1 MLDRNPEFSTYL
13 GIKKNYGEWNDYS
26 DDKAKKEFE
35 ITKAEL
41 DSLRKNYNYQA
52 LDPQTQVSYRMFEYN
67 AHEQIDNFK
76 YRFHNLPVNQMSGSH
91 SEVPAFL
98 INFHQISDTT
108 DARDYISRLQKI
120 DALMDQI
127 LVGLRQ
133 REEKGIIPPK
143 FAFPMVLDDCK
154 NILTGQPFDKSN
166 SKSTL
171 LDDFSTK
178 INALKID
185 ATTKQTLIKEA
196 SEALLISVKPAYD
209 KLVAYF
215 TQLEKKATPE
225 YGAWKLPDGNAFYN
239 QALKNTTTT
248 DLTADQIHE
257 IGLKEVARIQD
268 EMRQIMKKVNF
279 KSDSLQEFFTFMRT
293 DKRFYYPTTRAGKK
307 AYLSKAT
314 EIINT
319 MRSKLDSLFLTKPKA
334 AIEVK
339 AVEAFREKSAGGAFY
354 SAPALDGSRPGYYY
368 VNLYTL
374 GDQPIYQME
383 SLAYHEGIPGHH
395 MQIAIS
401 QELENIPQFRKL
413 GGNTAYVEGWAL
425 YSEFVPKEIGFYT
438 DPYSDFGRLA
448 NEIFRA
454 CRLVIDT
461 GIHHKKWTRE
471 QALAYFIQN
480 CPSPEND
487 LRKEVERYIVW
498 PAQATGYKI
507 GMLKILELREMAK
520 KELGSQFD
528 IRQFHDVVLTN
539 GSLPLDILEE
549 NVKKW
554 IHTKKV

>member
-1 MLDRNPEFSTYL
+1 
-13 GIKKNYGEWNDYS
+13 
-26 DDKAKKEFE
+26 
-35 ITKAEL
+35 
-41 DSLRKNYNYQA
+41 
-52 LDPQTQVSYRMFEYN
+52 
-67 AHEQIDNFK
+67 
-76 YRFHNLPVNQMSGSH
+76 
-91 SEVPAFL
+91 
-98 INFHQISDTT
+98 
-108 DARDYISRLQKI
+108 
-120 DALMDQI
+120 
-127 LVGLRQ
+127 
-133 REEKGIIPPK
+133 
-143 FAFPMVLDDCK
+143 
-154 NILTGQPFDKSN
+154 
-166 SKSTL
+166 
-171 LDDFSTK
+171 
-178 INALKID
+178 
-185 ATTKQTLIKEA
+185 
-196 SEALLISVKPAYD
+196 
-209 KLVAYF
+209 
-215 TQLEKKATPE
+215 
-225 YGAWKLPDGNAFYN
+225 
-239 QALKNTTTT
+239 
-248 DLTADQIHE
+248 
-257 IGLKEVARIQD
+257 
-268 EMRQIMKKVNF
+268 MKKVNF

-293 DKRFYYPTTRAGKK
+293 DKRFYYPTTQAGKK

-319 MRSKLDSLFLTKPKA
+319 MRGKLDSLFLTKPKA

-354 SAPALDGSRPGYYY
+354 SAPALDGSRPGHYY

-413 GGNTAYVEGWAL
+413 SGNTAYVEGWAL
-425 YSEFVPKEIGFYT
+425 YSELVPKEIGFYT

-520 KELGSQFD
+520 KELGNQFD
-528 IRQFHDVVLTN
+528 IRQFHDVLLTN

-549 NVKKW
+549 NVKRW
-554 IHTKKV
+554 IQTKKV

>member
-1 MLDRNPEFSTYL
+1 MKIRISLLVVIASICVLQACNTQSAENIKQTKQSFTTQEIAAESKKVNDFFERSFKAMLDRSPEFSTYL

-67 AHEQIDNFK
+67 AQEKTDNFK

-293 DKRFYYPTTRAGKK
+293 DKRFYYPTTQAGKK

-319 MRSKLDSLFLTKPKA
+319 MRGKLDSLFLTKPKA
-334 AIEVK
+334 VIEVK

-354 SAPALDGSRPGYYY
+354 SAPALDGSRPGHYY

-383 SLAYHEGIPGHH
+383 SLAYHEGIPG
-395 MQIAIS
+395 IICRLPFLRNLKTS
-401 QELENIPQFRKL
+401 RSLEN
-413 GGNTAYVEGWAL
+413 
-425 YSEFVPKEIGFYT
+425 
-438 DPYSDFGRLA
+438 
-448 NEIFRA
+448 
-454 CRLVIDT
+454 
-461 GIHHKKWTRE
+461 
-471 QALAYFIQN
+471 
-480 CPSPEND
+480 
-487 LRKEVERYIVW
+487 
-498 PAQATGYKI
+498 
-507 GMLKILELREMAK
+507 
-520 KELGSQFD
+520 
-528 IRQFHDVVLTN
+528 
-539 GSLPLDILEE
+539 
-549 NVKKW
+549 
-554 IHTKKV
+554 

>member
-1 MLDRNPEFSTYL
+1 
-13 GIKKNYGEWNDYS
+13 
-26 DDKAKKEFE
+26 
-35 ITKAEL
+35 
-41 DSLRKNYNYQA
+41 
-52 LDPQTQVSYRMFEYN
+52 
-67 AHEQIDNFK
+67 
-76 YRFHNLPVNQMSGSH
+76 
-91 SEVPAFL
+91 
-98 INFHQISDTT
+98 
-108 DARDYISRLQKI
+108 
-120 DALMDQI
+120 
-127 LVGLRQ
+127 
-133 REEKGIIPPK
+133 
-143 FAFPMVLDDCK
+143 
-154 NILTGQPFDKSN
+154 
-166 SKSTL
+166 
-171 LDDFSTK
+171 
-178 INALKID
+178 
-185 ATTKQTLIKEA
+185 
-196 SEALLISVKPAYD
+196 
-209 KLVAYF
+209 
-215 TQLEKKATPE
+215 
-225 YGAWKLPDGNAFYN
+225 
-239 QALKNTTTT
+239 
-248 DLTADQIHE
+248 
-257 IGLKEVARIQD
+257 
-268 EMRQIMKKVNF
+268 
-279 KSDSLQEFFTFMRT
+279 
-293 DKRFYYPTTRAGKK
+293 
-307 AYLSKAT
+307 
-314 EIINT
+314 
-319 MRSKLDSLFLTKPKA
+319 
-334 AIEVK
+334 
-339 AVEAFREKSAGGAFY
+339 
-354 SAPALDGSRPGYYY
+354 
-368 VNLYTL
+368 
-374 GDQPIYQME
+374 ME

-471 QALAYFIQN
+471 QALTYFIQN